1 MRVNVIRW
9 STGSVAT
16 QGDLTPQISPR
27 PVATQHHNPR
37 AADFQDQRTTFQ
49 KNVRHTAD
57 AWDGWSDRTAIRK
70 TEMNSIPDAGTRR
83 FYWLAFG
90 GITVALF
97 CAYAID
103 RVGLSGED
111 KDNLI
116 RNVSASCMKQNPID
130 SPENAKYP
138 APLIEQY
145 CTCFATGI
153 ANRITKR
160 ELAELRE
167 KPGNNSFETEKEEI
181 ERSCF
186 APLKPFSSS
195 AQR

>member
-1 MRVNVIRW
+1 MTV
-9 STGSVAT
+9 
-16 QGDLTPQISPR
+16 P
-27 PVATQHHNPR
+27 
-37 AADFQDQRTTFQ
+37 
-49 KNVRHTAD
+49 
-57 AWDGWSDRTAIRK
+57 SDDV
-70 TEMNSIPDAGTRR
+70 SIPDAGTRR

-90 GITVALF
+90 GLTLAVF
-97 CAYAID
+97 CAYAMD
-103 RVGLSGED
+103 RVGLGGKE

-153 ANRITKR
+153 ANRITKL

-167 KPGNNSFETEKEEI
+167 KPGNNSFKTEKEEI

-195 AQR
+195 VQR